1 MELRES
7 KKGERVEREVMST
20 KTRMGDERRGY
31 GDASGNRGGNE
42 GANENNNNSN
52 SGGRVRD
59 AIWKGRSPGSQRGGR
74 ERPPVPDASSP
85 SSSSPS
91 SEKTSRLVNIL
102 GRFRKE

>member
-7 KKGERVEREVMST
+7 KKAERVEREVMST

-31 GDASGNRGGNE
+31 GDASGDRGGNE
-42 GANENNNNSN
+42 SANENNSNSN

-59 AIWKGRSPGSQRGGR
+59 TIWKGHSPGSQRRGR

-85 SSSSPS
+85 SSSPS
-91 SEKTSRLVNIL
+91 SAKTSRLVNIL
-102 GRFRKE
+102 GSFRKE